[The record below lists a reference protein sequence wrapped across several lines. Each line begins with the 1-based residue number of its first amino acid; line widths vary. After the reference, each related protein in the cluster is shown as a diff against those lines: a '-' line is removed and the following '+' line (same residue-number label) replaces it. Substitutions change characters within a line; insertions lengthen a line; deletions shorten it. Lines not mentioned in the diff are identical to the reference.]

1 MQPAGPLHGAG
12 PEAAPAPAAAPAR
25 IALLYAPRT
34 AVIVGG
40 IPGAGKSTLLARVV
54 RDGDARVLDSAEI
67 RDRCRARLGAAV
79 PYALHRPIVHA
90 VHQWRV
96 WRALGAGGPVVV
108 HDCATRAWLRRLML
122 ARARRAG
129 RPVCLL
135 LLHVEGEVARSGQH
149 ARGRRV
155 RARAMRRH
163 ERRWRR
169 LVTPQRAGP
178 AGRRGAGGGLRRGA
192 RARPRRGRRRAAD
205 AIRAPLSAVRL
216 AGQPATGANVPA
228 L

>member
-169 LVTPQRAGP
+169 LVTPERPVRPAAAVLGEGFDEVLVLDRAG
-178 AGRRGAGGGLRRGA
+178 ADAVRRMRFGRR
-192 RARPRRGRRRAAD
+192 
-205 AIRAPLSAVRL
+205 
-216 AGQPATGANVPA
+216 
-228 L
+228 

>member
-1 MQPAGPLHGAG
+1 VGAR
-12 PEAAPAPAAAPAR
+12 AR
-25 IALLYAPRT
+25 IALLYGPRT

-54 RDGDARVLDSAEI
+54 RDGDARVLDSADV
-67 RDRCRARLGAAV
+67 RARCRSRLGPKV
-79 PYALHRPIVHA
+79 PYAVYRPVVHA

-108 HDCATRAWLRRLML
+108 HDCATRVWLRRLML

-135 LLHVEGEVARSGQH
+135 LLHVDGEVARGGQA

-155 RARAMRRH
+155 RARPMRRH

-169 LVTPQRAGP
+169 LVAPGPPARPAAAVLDEGFDEVLVLDRAG
-178 AGRRGAGGGLRRGA
+178 
-192 RARPRRGRRRAAD
+192 AD
-205 AIRAPLSAVRL
+205 AVRRVRF
-216 AGQPATGANVPA
+216 GRSS
-228 L
+228 